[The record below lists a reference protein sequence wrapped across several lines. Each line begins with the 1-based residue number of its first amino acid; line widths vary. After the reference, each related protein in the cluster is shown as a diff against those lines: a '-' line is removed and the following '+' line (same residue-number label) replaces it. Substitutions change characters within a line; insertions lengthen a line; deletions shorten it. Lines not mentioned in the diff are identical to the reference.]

1 MTKEIKGAIGGAMN
15 DDTEKL
21 IALFNSNFK
30 TIDSNFNK
38 LRESLEE
45 TIAKAKEDQIKHFN

>member
-1 MTKEIKGAIGGAMN
+1 MTKEIKSAIGGAMN

-21 IALFNSNFK
+21 IAVFNSNFE

>member
-1 MTKEIKGAIGGAMN
+1 MTKEIKSAIGGAMN

-21 IALFNSNFK
+21 IAVFNSNFE

-45 TIAKAKEDQIKHFN
+45 TIAKAKEDQIKYFN